1 MQATHMLHY
10 HADWK
15 IAYAQSSPTITKF
28 QAGMCTKTFFL
39 LLSMITVAKQTTCV
53 SSARESTQEKSV
65 YAPFSDQ
72 SPSERQ
78 VSDDLKQ

>member
-1 MQATHMLHY
+1 MLEAGLFRQKLCMVRFLSVLLRSSSPVHYEWIMQATQMLHY

-39 LLSMITVAKQTTCV
+39 LLSMITVAK
-53 SSARESTQEKSV
+53 
-65 YAPFSDQ
+65 
-72 SPSERQ
+72 
-78 VSDDLKQ
+78 